1 MATSSTVAF
10 NPSVSQCIEEAYER
24 CNVQLTSGMSLR
36 TALFSLNILL
46 SEWGNRGI
54 HFWEI
59 GHANV
64 NLITPVAS
72 TGAGRIYKFFRSSG
86 DGTNAA
92 CTDNDGSTT
101 TTAFYGVTDI
111 VNCAYRKDLANTSSQ
126 ADTGMTKVSRD
137 TYAAFANK
145 LSTGTPSQWWVQR
158 FISHVELTI
167 YPTPST
173 TAVSEGHLSI
183 YYVQRIQDLDSTY
196 TDATDLPYRFL
207 PAMVSGLSFI
217 LSQKFAPQRTQELKL
232 LYEDDFARALA
243 EDGSAASTYITPK
256 TYYPNI

>member
-1 MATSSTVAF
+1 
-10 NPSVSQCIEEAYER
+10 
-24 CNVQLTSGMSLR
+24 
-36 TALFSLNILL
+36 
-46 SEWGNRGI
+46 
-54 HFWEI
+54 
-59 GHANV
+59 
-64 NLITPVAS
+64 
-72 TGAGRIYKFFRSSG
+72 
-86 DGTNAA
+86 
-92 CTDNDGSTT
+92 
-101 TTAFYGVTDI
+101 
-111 VNCAYRKDLANTSSQ
+111 
-126 ADTGMTKVSRD
+126 MTKVSRD

-167 YPTPST
+167 YPTPSA

-183 YYVQRIQDLDSTY
+183 YYVQRFMDVDSTY
-196 TDATDLPYRFL
+196 TDATDLPFRFL

-217 LSQKFAPQRTQELKL
+217 LSQKYAPQRTQELKL